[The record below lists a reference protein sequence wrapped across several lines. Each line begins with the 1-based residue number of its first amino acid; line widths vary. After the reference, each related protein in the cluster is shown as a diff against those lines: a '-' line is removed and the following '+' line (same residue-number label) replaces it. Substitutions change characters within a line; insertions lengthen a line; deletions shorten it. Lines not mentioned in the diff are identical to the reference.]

1 MCDRVL
7 CRQFQSA
14 DGRSAVVQ
22 VLVPHNLRE
31 EVLSGLHDGPLG
43 GGHLGVDKTLIH
55 VQERFY
61 WPG

>member
-22 VLVPHNLRE
+22 VLVPHNLQE
-31 EVLSGLHDGPLG
+31 EVLSGLHDGLL
-43 GGHLGVDKTLIH
+43 GGHLGVDKTLIC
-55 VQERFY
+55 VQEYFY
-61 WPG
+61 LPG